1 MSTIY
6 GLRVYIYRHLGGLG
20 LGLLFV
26 IAANG
31 AALLGP
37 LVLGNAIDNLR
48 RSGPHASL
56 LLSGTLIVGVAIA
69 QGILGFGARF
79 WVNGVSR
86 RIEYELRNAMFA
98 HFQRLELAYFQHRKI
113 GDLVAR
119 AINDLTAVRSLLGPG
134 VSNLFNTTVGFVLTV
149 VVMAHIDLR
158 LTIYAG
164 CVLPLIS
171 VVFVIIGRRIEH
183 RFKEVQDQFGAI
195 SARAQENFSGIRAIK
210 AYVREDSEIDAF
222 NAVTSE
228 YRRRSISYALISS
241 LMWPAMA
248 MVAGTA
254 VVMLIWLGGNDVI
267 DHRISIGQFVQFN
280 AYISQLTWPMI
291 ALGWAFNLFQQGAA
305 SWQRVQE
312 VLQFEPAISDGPAL
326 APITSISGALEFRGV
341 SFAYGSNQVLHD
353 INLRVEVGQTV
364 AIVGPTGAGKSTLV
378 NLIPRVFEA
387 QIGEVLVDGVDVRAI
402 PLRLLRQAVGYVP
415 QETFLF
421 SEPLAENVAYGV
433 ETTDPERVRAAADIA
448 QLSKDVEDFPRGY
461 DTMVGERGVTLS
473 GGQKQRTAIARAV
486 LKDPKILILDDALS
500 SVDTYTEEEILH
512 RLRGVMARR
521 TSLII
526 SHRVSTVR
534 DADLIVVMAAG
545 RIVERGTHDQLL
557 AAGGLYGA
565 MYRRQLL
572 AEELQVDEST
582 LGRPLP
588 DRPAAAPR
596 DPEGV
601 REVRT

>member
-1 MSTIY
+1 MSTII
-6 GLRVYIYRHLGGLG
+6 GLRAYILRHLGGLG

-31 AALLGP
+31 TALLGP

-48 RSGPHASL
+48 RTDPRVTLVESGA
-56 LLSGTLIVGVAIA
+56 LIVGVALL
-69 QGILGFGARF
+69 QGVLGFGARF
-79 WVNGVSR
+79 WVNRISR
-86 RIEYELRNAMFA
+86 HIEYELRNDMFA
-98 HFQRLELAYFQHRKI
+98 HFQRLELAYFQNRKI

-119 AINDLTAVRSLLGPG
+119 AINDLSAVRSLLGPG
-134 VSNLFNTTVGFVLTV
+134 VSNLFNTAVGFTLTV

-164 CVLPLIS
+164 CVLPLVS
-171 VVFVIIGRRIEH
+171 VVFVIIGRRIER
-183 RFKEVQDQFGAI
+183 RFKAVQDQFGVI

-241 LMWPAMA
+241 LMWPSMA

-267 DHRISIGQFVQFN
+267 DHRITIGQFVQFN
-280 AYISQLTWPMI
+280 AYIGQLTWPMI

-305 SWQRVQE
+305 SWQRVSE
-312 VLQFEPAISDGPAL
+312 VLQYEPAIADHEPL
-326 APITSISGALEFRGV
+326 PISTVAGTVEFRDV
-341 SFAYGSNQVLHD
+341 TFAYGANEVLHN
-353 INLRVEVGQTV
+353 INLRIDAGQTV

-387 QIGEVLVDGVDVRAI
+387 QQGEVLVDGLDVRKI
-402 PLRLLRQAVGYVP
+402 PLRVLRQAVGYVP

-433 ETTDPERVRAAADIA
+433 ESTDPDRVRAAADIA
-448 QLSKDVEDFPRGY
+448 QLSKDVEDFPQGY
-461 DTMVGERGVTLS
+461 GTMVGERGVTLS
-473 GGQKQRTAIARAV
+473 GGQKQRTSIARAV

-545 RIVERGTHDQLL
+545 RIVERGTHEQLL
-557 AAGGLYGA
+557 AAGGLYAG

-572 AEELQVDEST
+572 AEELQVDESA
-582 LGRPLP
+582 LGRPTP
-588 DRPAAAPR
+588 DEAPGSR
-596 DPEGV
+596 TVAERA
-601 REVRT
+601 RELRT